1 MISAFDSRVVLTGC
15 ASTEEFVRLPKE
27 VLKKIDRLTG
37 LSHNT
42 SGLRVRFYTDSLNIR
57 IVSDNNNISQYA
69 HMPISAHSGYDA
81 YINNVFKI
89 NVRPLYGKSS
99 MDETI
104 ELQQKNKMN
113 LIDIYF
119 PLYNNVESFS
129 FELDENAII
138 EKADK
143 PLKPVLFYGSSITQG
158 GCASRPGNSYTNML
172 SIMLERNIINL
183 GFSGNARGDIPIAEY
198 IGSLDLAAFV
208 YDYDHNAPDTD
219 FLKRTHEPFF
229 KKLRSLKP
237 DLPIIMMS
245 RPGFEKWGET
255 AINCTAVVMTT
266 YLNALKAGDKNVYF
280 IDGKTLFGTYGRDRC
295 TVDGTHPNDIGF
307 ERMAESL
314 LPVLRTIL
322 ED

>member
-15 ASTEEFVRLPKE
+15 ASEEKLVRLPKE
-27 VLKKIDRLTG
+27 VLERVDRLTG
-37 LSHNT
+37 LAHNT
-42 SGLRVRFYTDSLNIR
+42 SGLRVRFYSDSLNIR
-57 IVSDNNNISQYA
+57 IVSDNNNISEYA
-69 HMPISAHSGYDA
+69 HMPISAHSGYDI
-81 YINNVFKI
+81 YINNTFKT
-89 NVRPLYGKSS
+89 NVRPSYGKNS

-104 ELQQKNKMN
+104 ELQKIRKMN

-129 FELDENAII
+129 FELDEGAVIK
-138 EKADK
+138 KAEK
-143 PLKPVLFYGSSITQG
+143 PLKPILFYGSSITQG

-172 SIMLERNIINL
+172 AIMLKRNIINL
-183 GFSGNARGDIPIAEY
+183 GFSGNARGDLPIAEY
-198 IGSLDLAAFV
+198 ISSLDLAAFV
-208 YDYDHNAPDTD
+208 YDYDHNAPDTE
-219 FLKRTHEPFF
+219 FLKKTHEPFF

-245 RPGFEKWGET
+245 RPGYEHHGET
-255 AINCTAVVMTT
+255 AVNNSAVVMTT
-266 YLNALKAGDKNVYF
+266 YLNALKSGDSKVSF

-314 LPVLRTIL
+314 LPVLKEIL

>member
-1 MISAFDSRVVLTGC
+1 MISAFDNRVVLTGC

-27 VLKKIDRLTG
+27 VLKKVDRLKG

-42 SGLRVRFYTDSLNIR
+42 SGLRVRLYTDSLNVR

-69 HMPISAHSGYDA
+69 HIPISAHSGYDV

-104 ELQQKNKMN
+104 ELQQKKKMN

-119 PLYNNVESFS
+119 PLYNNVESLS
-129 FELDENAII
+129 FELDENALIK
-138 EKADK
+138 KAEK
-143 PLKPVLFYGSSITQG
+143 PLKPILFYGSSITQG

-183 GFSGNARGDIPIAEY
+183 GFSGNARGDMPIAEY

-255 AINCTAVVMTT
+255 ATNNTVVVMTT

-314 LPVLRTIL
+314 LPVLKEIL